1 MGTRPRTKPEHLPRK
16 LLTVRL
22 YLGLSQS
29 EMNARLGFQ
38 GSNARISEYEHGV
51 REPPLNLLLAYARA
65 ARVNVELLIDDQKE
79 LPARVKQS
87 EQS

>member
-1 MGTRPRTKPEHLPRK
+1 MGKRPRTKPQHLPRK
-16 LLTVRL
+16 LLAVRL

-38 GSNARISEYEHGV
+38 VSTARISEYEHGV

-65 ARVNVELLIDDQKE
+65 ARVNVELLIDDRKE
-79 LPARVKQS
+79 LPERFKQN
-87 EQS
+87 